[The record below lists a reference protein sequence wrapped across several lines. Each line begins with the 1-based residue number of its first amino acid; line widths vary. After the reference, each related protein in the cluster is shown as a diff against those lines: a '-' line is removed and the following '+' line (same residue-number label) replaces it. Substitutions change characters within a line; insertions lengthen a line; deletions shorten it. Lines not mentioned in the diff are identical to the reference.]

1 MANTLIAAATTLAL
15 AATALTPAAA
25 QQPASVKNVVLVHGG
40 FVDGS
45 GWQGVHNILKKD
57 GYNVTIV
64 QNPTTSLAD
73 DVAVT
78 RRAIAEQD
86 GPVILVGH
94 SYGGVVVSEAG
105 ADEKVK
111 AVVYIAAFAPDKG
124 ESVSSL
130 IANPPA
136 GAPVPP
142 ILPPVDGFL
151 FLDKDRFAASF
162 AADVNADVASFMA
175 DSQVPWGVEA
185 LTGAVT
191 DPAWKSKPSY
201 YLVATEDRMIPP
213 AAQRMMAGRAGSI
226 VTETA
231 GSHAVYVSKPEAVAA
246 LIEQAATSK

>member
-1 MANTLIAAATTLAL
+1 MTNTLITAAAATLAL
-15 AATALTPAAA
+15 AASALTPAVA
-25 QQPASVKNVVLVHGG
+25 QPTGAKNVVLVHGG

-45 GWQGVHNILKKD
+45 GWQDVYDMLKKD

-78 RRAIAEQD
+78 KRAIAGQD
-86 GPVILVGH
+86 GPVVLVGH
-94 SYGGVVVSEAG
+94 SYGGVVISEAG
-105 ADEKVK
+105 TDEKVK

-151 FLDKDRFAASF
+151 FLDKAKFAASF
-162 AADVNADVASFMA
+162 AADVDADVASFMA

-185 LTGAVT
+185 LAGAVT

-201 YLVATEDRMIPP
+201 YLVASDDRMIPP
-213 AAQRMMAGRAGSI
+213 AAQRMMAERAGAT

-246 LIEQAATSK
+246 IIEQAATAK

>member
-1 MANTLIAAATTLAL
+1 MTNTLITAATATLAL
-15 AATALTPAAA
+15 VATALTPAAA
-25 QQPASVKNVVLVHGG
+25 QPTGAKNVVLVHGG

-45 GWQGVHNILKKD
+45 GWQGVYNILKKD

-78 RRAIAEQD
+78 KRAIAEQD
-86 GPVILVGH
+86 GPVVLVGH

-105 ADEKVK
+105 TDEKVK

-151 FLDKDRFAASF
+151 FLDKGKFAASF
-162 AADVNADVASFMA
+162 AADVDADVASFMA

-185 LTGAVT
+185 LAGAVT
-191 DPAWKSKPSY
+191 DPAWKAKPSY
-201 YLVATEDRMIPP
+201 YLVASDDRMIPP
-213 AAQRMMAGRAGSI
+213 AAQRMMAERAGSTVI
-226 VTETA
+226 ETA

-246 LIEQAATSK
+246 IVEQAATSK

>member
-64 QNPTTSLAD
+64 QNLTTSLAD

-86 GPVILVGH
+86 GPVVLVGH
-94 SYGGVVVSEAG
+94 SYGGVVVSEA
-105 ADEKVK
+105 ATDAKLK

-124 ESVSSL
+124 E
-130 IANPPA
+130 
-136 GAPVPP
+136 
-142 ILPPVDGFL
+142 F
-151 FLDKDRFAASF
+151 R
-162 AADVNADVASFMA
+162 
-175 DSQVPWGVEA
+175 
-185 LTGAVT
+185 
-191 DPAWKSKPSY
+191 
-201 YLVATEDRMIPP
+201 R
-213 AAQRMMAGRAGSI
+213 
-226 VTETA
+226 
-231 GSHAVYVSKPEAVAA
+231 
-246 LIEQAATSK
+246 

>member
-1 MANTLIAAATTLAL
+1 MTKTLITAAATLAMV
-15 AATALTPAAA
+15 ATALTPIHAE
-25 QQPASVKNVVLVHGG
+25 PAGVKNIVLVHGG

-45 GWQGVHNILKKD
+45 GWQGVYNLLKKD
-57 GYNVTIV
+57 GYNVSIV

-78 RRAIAEQD
+78 KRTIAQQD
-86 GPVILVGH
+86 GSVVLVGH

-105 ADEKVK
+105 TDEKVK

-142 ILPPVDGFL
+142 ILAPVDGFL
-151 FLDKDRFAASF
+151 FLDKTKFAESF
-162 AADVNADVASFMA
+162 AADVKPETASFMA

-201 YLVATEDRMIPP
+201 YLVAADDRMIPP
-213 AAQRMMAGRAGSI
+213 PAQRMMAERAGST
-226 VTETA
+226 VVETA
-231 GSHAVYVSKPEAVAA
+231 GSHAVFVSKPEAVAA
-246 LIEQAATSK
+246 LIEQAATAK